1 MYYLCFFFSSRRRH
15 TRCALVTGVQT
26 CALPIFPCAD
36 CALCRWGDHCES
48 VWQADD
54 SLFNVANITRPQ
66 VKKLEA
72 AGIRT
77 MEALAGHDHPVRGLA
92 ETTRARLVTQA
103 RLQQAR
109 KTGAPR
115 FELREP
121 EPGKGFDLLPAPQP
135 GDIFYDIARK
145 STR

>member
-1 MYYLCFFFSSRRRH
+1 MRISDWSSDV
-15 TRCALVTGVQT
+15 CSSDL
-26 CALPIFPCAD
+26 

-48 VWQADD
+48 VWQAED

-103 RLQQAR
+103 RLQPAR
-109 KTGAPR
+109 TTGAPPL
-115 FELREP
+115 ELRQP
-121 EPGKGFDLLPAPQP
+121 EPGTGFDPPP
-135 GDIFYDIARK
+135 PPPTGHP
-145 STR
+145 

>member
-1 MYYLCFFFSSRRRH
+1 MRISDWSSDV
-15 TRCALVTGVQT
+15 CSSDL
-26 CALPIFPCAD
+26 

-48 VWQADD
+48 VWQAED

-121 EPGKGFDLLPAPQP
+121 EPGKLGRAPC
-135 GDIFYDIARK
+135 GERVGLYV
-145 STR
+145 